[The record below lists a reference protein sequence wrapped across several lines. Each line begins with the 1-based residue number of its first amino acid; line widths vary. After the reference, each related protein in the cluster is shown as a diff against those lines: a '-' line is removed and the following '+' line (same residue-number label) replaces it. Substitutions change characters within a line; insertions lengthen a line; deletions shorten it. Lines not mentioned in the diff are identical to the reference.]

1 MILEY
6 ITYHFHFHFP
16 ACLCLTYLPT
26 GRCEQKQKCWL
37 RLAYSLIQLRR
48 RLQGS
53 VDLIKCAGGRAVDAI
68 SKPDA
73 VVLSEKGR
81 DVIYT
86 TARIRP
92 MSPQQPITCELS
104 SNRWLQ
110 WLISVSTIEMNQWSC
125 SSILGSRA
133 WANFRLQ
140 PALPCFDTC
149 RACLPTSASYPTKAS
164 TVKRFIFLV
173 SCFCVTLYRNWYSG
187 N

>member
-86 TARIRP
+86 YRP
-92 MSPQQPITCELS
+92 DST
-104 SNRWLQ
+104 N
-110 WLISVSTIEMNQWSC
+110 VSAAANNM
-125 SSILGSRA
+125 RA
-133 WANFRLQ
+133 FVQSLAAVAYFGVNDRDEPVVL
-140 PALPCFDTC
+140 LLDT
-149 RACLPTSASYPTKAS
+149 R
-164 TVKRFIFLV
+164 
-173 SCFCVTLYRNWYSG
+173 
-187 N
+187 

>member
-1 MILEY
+1 
-6 ITYHFHFHFP
+6 
-16 ACLCLTYLPT
+16 
-26 GRCEQKQKCWL
+26 
-37 RLAYSLIQLRR
+37 
-48 RLQGS
+48 
-53 VDLIKCAGGRAVDAI
+53 
-68 SKPDA
+68 
-73 VVLSEKGR
+73 
-81 DVIYT
+81 
-86 TARIRP
+86 

-173 SCFCVTLYRNWYSG
+173 SCFLFLCNIIPQLVQWELIIKHYIIISRLPRKLMTPYRMTPNAHSSVHSLSLTTFG
-187 N
+187 HPTALS